1 MQQINPNLKTLGQM
15 ITLQN
20 FCDWFLNSNS
30 NVLTNGGNP
39 INFFTQ
45 QNISTSSTPAYL
57 FNCPVLVQYW
67 SNINTWSNLNN
78 EWTQLFPNL
87 LGSIYQLFENVI
99 PYDQTTSTY
108 IIQPVYQ
115 PTSNTNYVTVQVP
128 NCLKQIS
135 AYFGMYQNRLLEY
148 MVIQL
153 KYLAQI
159 NVMNGGYTNT
169 YEYNTNSGSASQNNN
184 YDVNSFNP
192 VETTA
197 SLEIN
202 PIQVNNGSY
211 NNGINN
217 QFSVMSGTPSVT
229 ITGATYNNHAGASAS
244 NSNQYAT
251 NNATNL
257 QNFATV
263 GTGDGM
269 TILRPLIKKISS
281 LFWSLGND
289 YYPDNINWGFN
300 IW

>member
-1 MQQINPNLKTLGQM
+1 M
-15 ITLQN
+15 ISLQD

-39 INFFTQ
+39 INIFTQ
-45 QNISTSSTPAYL
+45 QNISTNSTPAYL

-78 EWTQLFPNL
+78 EWSQLFPNF
-87 LGSIYQLFENVI
+87 LGSLYQLFENVI

-108 IIQPVYQ
+108 IIQPSYQ
-115 PTSNTNYVTVQVP
+115 ATSSTQYVTVQVP
-128 NCLKQIS
+128 NVLRQMS

-169 YEYNTNSGSASQNNN
+169 YQYDTNSGSASQNNN

-197 SLEIN
+197 SLTIN
-202 PIQVNNGSY
+202 PIGVNNGSY

-217 QFSVMSGTPSVT
+217 NFSINSGSPSVT
-229 ITGATYNNHAGASAS
+229 INGATYNNHAGASAS